1 MFQFRRFPTYAYL
14 IQRRLTE
21 YCSAGFPHS
30 EIRGYNAYVQL
41 PTAYRSLSRP
51 SSALDAKAFPL
62 RSFQLDLLALTRLSQ
77 SRDIGSHKNYAGLRF
92 GFIVVCVTLILKVH
106 KKNFV
111 TSLLLARNFLLAS
124 LFSFQGAVPTFFK
137 ARLKCSSYWTNT
149 SIHPQKK
156 WWAQVDSNHR
166 PHDYQSCALA
176 S

>member
-30 EIRGYNAYVQL
+30 VIRGYNAYVQL

-92 GFIVVCVTLILKVH
+92 G
-106 KKNFV
+106 
-111 TSLLLARNFLLAS
+111 SL
-124 LFSFQGAVPTFFK
+124 
-137 ARLKCSSYWTNT
+137 
-149 SIHPQKK
+149 
-156 WWAQVDSNHR
+156 
-166 PHDYQSCALA
+166 
-176 S
+176 